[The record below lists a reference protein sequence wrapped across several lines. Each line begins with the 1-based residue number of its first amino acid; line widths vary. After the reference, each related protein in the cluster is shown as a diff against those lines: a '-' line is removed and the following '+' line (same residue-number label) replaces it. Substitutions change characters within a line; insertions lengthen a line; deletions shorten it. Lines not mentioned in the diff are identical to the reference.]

1 MNANELL
8 TILRDEC
15 IDHENCSGCAFYS
28 REDCDTTCRIINLTN
43 GLNPCYIKFSGDYPE
58 EKRIKRQMPTI
69 NIKNVYICKREN
81 DN

>member
-15 IDHENCSGCAFYS
+15 IDHEDCSGCTFCS
-28 REDCDTTCRIINLTN
+28 QEDCVRKCKIMNLTG
-43 GLNPCYIKFSGDYPE
+43 GLNPLNVKFSGDYPE

>member
-8 TILRDEC
+8 TLLHGEC
-15 IDHENCSGCAFYS
+15 KNHEDCSGCTFCS
-28 REDCDTTCRIINLTN
+28 QEDCVRKCKIVNLTG
-43 GLNPCYIKFSGDYPE
+43 GLNPLNVEFYWEYPKPKTDSGT
-58 EKRIKRQMPTI
+58 TI

>member
-15 IDHENCSGCAFYS
+15 NDHKDCFGCTFCSQ
-28 REDCDTTCRIINLTN
+28 EDCVRKCKIVNLTG
-43 GLNPCYIKFSGDYPE
+43 GLDPLNVKFSGEYP
-58 EKRIKRQMPTI
+58 KSKTDSGTTI

-81 DN
+81 DG